1 MGQKTTG
8 VYSAKD
14 GQWQVDKLYKGE
26 RLRARGFASFAE
38 ADAWLAPQMAELRQV
53 KLLGHRPERNF
64 DHAAAHYLEQNSK
77 KISLESDMY
86 HLTSVMPYIGNLP
99 ISDIDNKALEPYV
112 NDRLAA
118 GIKHKSINLTLGAI
132 RLILNLAANSWKHDN
147 NMFWLDRAPKLTTL
161 PLEGF
166 QRAPMP
172 ISWDEQTRLLD
183 ALPSHL
189 KRMALF
195 TLNTCIR
202 DDVVCNLQWSWEVR
216 AKELP
221 FSVFEVPK
229 EHVKGQKSS
238 RLLVCNSVAMSI
250 LDSARGMH
258 PTHVFVY
265 RRERIKNFDKPATM
279 PYRPIK
285 GVSNT
290 AWETAREKAGLGD
303 LHFHDMRHT
312 ASTRLGAQ
320 KVSQMAISEILWHG
334 KKSITEHYQAALIME
349 MRDALELISKH
360 DDDHRN
366 LSWGMLKRAQKW
378 EENSASPPKVPHD
391 ASTQT
396 ALDK

>member
-1 MGQKTTG
+1 
-8 VYSAKD
+8 
-14 GQWQVDKLYKGE
+14 
-26 RLRARGFASFAE
+26 
-38 ADAWLAPQMAELRQV
+38 LANLRQE

-64 DHAAAHYLEQNSK
+64 DQASANYLLLNSK
-77 KISLESDMY
+77 KISLESDTY
-86 HLTSVMPYIGNLP
+86 HLKSVMPYIGNLP
-99 ISDIDNKALEPYV
+99 ISKIDDDALKPYIA
-112 NDRLAA
+112 DRLAD
-118 GIKHKSINLTLGAI
+118 GIKHKTINLTLGAV
-132 RLILNLAANSWKHDN
+132 RLILNLAASSWKHEN
-147 NMFWLDRAPKLTTL
+147 NQFWLDKAPKLTML
-161 PLEGF
+161 PLEGH

-172 ISWDEQTRLLD
+172 ISWDEQDRLID
-183 ALPSHL
+183 ALPAHL

-216 AKELP
+216 TKELP

-250 LDSARGMH
+250 LDSVRGMH

-265 RRERIKNFDKPATM
+265 RRERVKNLNQPAKM

-303 LHFHDMRHT
+303 LHFHDLRHT
-312 ASTRLGAQ
+312 ASTRLRAQ

-334 KKSITEHYQAALIME
+334 KKSVTEHYQTAVIME
-349 MRDALELISKH
+349 MRDALELISKP
-360 DDDHRN
+360 DEDIRN

-378 EENSASPPKVPHD
+378 AENSAIPPKVPHD
-391 ASTQT
+391 VSEQSAVN
-396 ALDK
+396 K